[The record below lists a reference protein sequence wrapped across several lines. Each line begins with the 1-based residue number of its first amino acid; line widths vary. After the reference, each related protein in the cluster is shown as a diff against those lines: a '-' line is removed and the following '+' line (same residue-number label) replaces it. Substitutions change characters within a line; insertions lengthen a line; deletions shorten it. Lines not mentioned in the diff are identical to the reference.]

1 MADTISAPE
10 LKQML
15 NQFVVID
22 VREQDE
28 LANGTIDGST
38 HMPLGLAIR
47 NVKQGKIDDLK
58 EKTICTFCASGYRA
72 NIAADELAK
81 AGFDVKNLEGG
92 FMAWQSMLAMLN
104 DYIIIN
110 NLNEKY
116 NHG

>member
-1 MADTISAPE
+1 MIVMAATISAPE

-47 NVKQGKIDDLK
+47 NVKLGKIDDLK
-58 EKTICTFCASGYRA
+58 EKTICRFCASGYRA

-81 AGFDVKNLEGG
+81 AGFNVKNLEGG
-92 FMAWQSMLAMLN
+92 FMAWQKA
-104 DYIIIN
+104 
-110 NLNEKY
+110 
-116 NHG
+116 